1 MFKRLLIAFALFAL
15 VLARA
20 PKKTDCPR
28 IKLKRQWGGQLSKI
42 VDYRPVPIKY
52 VIIHHTVTKECT
64 TFLACAEILQNMQHY
79 HINDL
84 EYNDIGYK

>member
-1 MFKRLLIAFALFAL
+1 MLKRLLIAFALFAL

-20 PKKTDCPR
+20 PKKSDCPR

-52 VIIHHTVTKECT
+52 VIIHHTVTPECT
-64 TFLACAEILQNMQHY
+64 TFLSCAEILQNMQHY